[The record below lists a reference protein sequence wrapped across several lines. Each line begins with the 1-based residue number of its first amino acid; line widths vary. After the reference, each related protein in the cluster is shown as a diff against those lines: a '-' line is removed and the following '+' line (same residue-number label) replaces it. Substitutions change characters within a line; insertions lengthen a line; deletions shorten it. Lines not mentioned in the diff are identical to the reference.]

1 MVDYSPL
8 LKTLTELNCFENIKL
23 ISEYMDEDTLISFIK
38 ENNFH
43 KILMLSVLHH
53 FNNPYKLIDFLTQ
66 KDEQTIFEIGYKD
79 EQPICYPE
87 KVLPIYEYLNKKIRS
102 KLIPGP
108 NTTAPYTTQTNKKT

>member
-1 MVDYSPL
+1 
-8 LKTLTELNCFENIKL
+8 
-23 ISEYMDEDTLISFIK
+23 
-38 ENNFH
+38 
-43 KILMLSVLHH
+43 MLSVLHH

-79 EQPICYPE
+79 EQPVYRPE
-87 KVLPIYEYLNKKIRS
+87 KYYQFMNILIRKTRF